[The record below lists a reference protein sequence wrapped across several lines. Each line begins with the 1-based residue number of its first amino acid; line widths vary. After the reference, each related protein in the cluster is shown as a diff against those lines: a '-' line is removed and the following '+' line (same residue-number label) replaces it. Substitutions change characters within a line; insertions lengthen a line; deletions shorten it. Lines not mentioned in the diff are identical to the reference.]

1 MPILKNLISTAVP
14 ARGHNP
20 VSNRRAKLIERLE
33 EQKAFRPTP
42 SALGQ

>member
-1 MPILKNLISTAVP
+1 MPILKNLIFTAVP
-14 ARGHNP
+14 ARG
-20 VSNRRAKLIERLE
+20 RRAKLIERLE